1 MWVNPFLRI
10 GHLRQRVLAPPSPPA
25 VPTDDRPG
33 PGIVCCGRVCVAG
46 RGVRPLDQF
55 LRRVLALQ
63 NVACRCRH
71 AIRPSPRGRGNE
83 GGREEGR
90 EGGGEGGHVFVV
102 VLLSFVRSFV
112 LRTAVIFLLHLSFRS
127 LSTPH
132 STLTFRTRGG
142 GRRRR
147 RGGEALTAVGPAA
160 AAAQRQG
167 VSWHFVRR
175 IPFHTNPG
183 DTLLRGPG
191 GRRRDGECSYSFR
204 GIGRRDR
211 GWRGRC
217 GRGKRTTD

>member
-1 MWVNPFLRI
+1 MGQPFFPHRPFAATRPRPAQSTCRADRRPSWPWHYLLRPC
-10 GHLRQRVLAPPSPPA
+10 LRRRQRRPS
-25 VPTDDRPG
+25 
-33 PGIVCCGRVCVAG
+33 
-46 RGVRPLDQF
+46 VRPISSKGAGIAKRGMSMPPCHPSIAAGAREW
-55 LRRVLALQ
+55 RR
-63 NVACRCRH
+63 
-71 AIRPSPRGRGNE
+71 
-83 GGREEGR
+83 
-90 EGGGEGGHVFVV
+90 EGGHVFVV

>member
-1 MWVNPFLRI
+1 MARVGQPFFTHRPSAATRPRPAQSV
-10 GHLRQRVLAPPSPPA
+10 HLPCQPTTVLA
-25 VPTDDRPG
+25 G

-83 GGREEGR
+83 GGRRGGR
-90 EGGGEGGHVFVV
+90 ARFCRCP
-102 VLLSFVRSFV
+102 SFVRSIV
-112 LRTAVIFLLHLSFRS
+112 RSQNRRYLPSPLILS
-127 LSTPH
+127 LALH

-191 GRRRDGECSYSFR
+191 GGRRRDGECSYSFR

-211 GWRGRC
+211 
-217 GRGKRTTD
+217 